1 MMQYSKDA
9 VQGEFGTG
17 GIQYKCGVGK
27 QGFRIGGLQGGG
39 CRTGEMH
46 ERRDAG
52 KAGCRK
58 DGMQE
63 RRESLSRGI
72 QERRDWGLEGFRTGW
87 I

>member
-1 MMQYSKDA
+1 MQYRKDA
-9 VQGEFGTG
+9 ALEGFGTC
-17 GIQYKCGVGK
+17 GIYMCDAGK
-27 QGFRIGGLQGGG
+27 QGFRIGGMQGVG
-39 CRTGEMH
+39 CRTGEMQD
-46 ERRDAG
+46 RRDAG
-52 KAGCRK
+52 NEGCRK